1 MSSTRVVAPDLTAT
15 PLTALISLMGKR
27 AVVTGG
33 AKGIGERIAYRL
45 AEAGASVIIGDIDLP
60 GAEAAAAAIASA
72 TGQTVEARALDVTD
86 TASLAAAA
94 ERAVEM
100 GGLDIWVNN
109 AGIFPTT
116 GDPLEVTDDFV
127 DRMLEVNV
135 RGTYAGAREA
145 AKCMTSGGVIINL
158 ASTAGFKAGVG
169 ISAYVASK
177 HAVVGITKNLG
188 VELGPRGIRVLALAP
203 TVIVTPGVTE
213 QMAPLKAAGL
223 DIESRMAANPLGRG
237 GVPDDIARVALFCA
251 SDLSAYM
258 TGSVLAVDAGA
269 LA

>member
-1 MSSTRVVAPDLTAT
+1 VSDVVVAPDLTAT
-15 PLTALISLMGKR
+15 PLSQLISLAGKR

-33 AKGIGERIAYRL
+33 AKGIGERIAFRL
-45 AEAGASVIIGDIDLP
+45 AEAGAAVIIGDIDVA
-60 GAEAAAAAIASA
+60 GAEGAASAIAAA
-72 TGQTVEARALDVTD
+72 TGSPVEAVALDVTD
-86 TASLAAAA
+86 TASIAAAA
-94 ERAVEM
+94 DRAVAA
-100 GGLDIWVNN
+100 GGLHIWVNN

-116 GDPLEVTDDFV
+116 GDPLEVTDEFV

-135 RGTYAGAREA
+135 RGTYVGAREA
-145 AKCMTSGGVIINL
+145 AKRMSDGGVIINL

-188 VELGPRGIRVLALAP
+188 VELGPRGIRVLGLAP

-223 DIESRMAANPLGRG
+223 DIEKRMAANPLGRG

-258 TGSVLAVDAGA
+258 TGSVIPVDAGA

>member
-1 MSSTRVVAPDLTAT
+1 VTIAPDFTET
-15 PLTALISLMGKR
+15 PLASLIDLAGKR

-45 AEAGASVIIGDIDLP
+45 AEAGADVIIGDIDLD
-60 GAEAAAAAIASA
+60 GAAAAAAAISAA
-72 TGQTVEARALDVTD
+72 TGATVEAAELDVTD
-86 TASLAAAA
+86 TASLVAVAEHAVAA
-94 ERAVEM
+94 
-100 GGLDIWVNN
+100 GGLHIWVNN

-116 GDPLEVTDDFV
+116 GDPLEVTDEFLDT
-127 DRMLEVNV
+127 MLAVNV
-135 RGTYAGAREA
+135 RGTYVGAREA
-145 AKCMTSGGVIINL
+145 AKRMADGGVIINL
-158 ASTAGFKAGVG
+158 ASTAGFKAAPG

-188 VELGPRGIRVLALAP
+188 IELGPHGIRVLGLAP
-203 TVIVTPGVTE
+203 SVIATPGVAD
-213 QMAPLKAAGL
+213 QMGPLKAAGL
-223 DIESRMAANPLGRG
+223 DIEKRLAANPLGRG

-258 TGSVLAVDAGA
+258 TGSTLAVDAGS